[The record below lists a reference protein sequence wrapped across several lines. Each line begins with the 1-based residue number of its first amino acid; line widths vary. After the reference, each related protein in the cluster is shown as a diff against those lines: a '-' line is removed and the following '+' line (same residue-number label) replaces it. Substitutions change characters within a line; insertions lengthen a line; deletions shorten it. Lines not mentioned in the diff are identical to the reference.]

1 MLHISLQ
8 MQLLIYI
15 LTYPLIW
22 MLSVLP
28 LRVLYFISDII
39 YVLLYQII
47 GYRKKVVRRNLKLS
61 FPERSSEKL
70 LKIEKESFHH
80 FVDIF
85 MEMIKSFSISKKEIA
100 QRIIIEN
107 PELINDYI
115 KDNKSV
121 IVLSS
126 HHANWEWSPYL
137 MDQLINCKAYAAYT
151 KIGNKYFDK
160 KIKSSRTK
168 FGANF
173 IPTREFID
181 MMQRNADIDRIAIYG
196 FLGDQSPQLK
206 KTYYWSNFMGVRVPI
221 ITGAEMLAKRFDYP
235 VVYLQTDL
243 VKRGYYKS
251 KFINLAKN
259 PKEFP
264 DYQITDMFLDVLEK
278 QIRENPEYYFWTHKR
293 FKHMGKEKETP
304 LANLKSDL

>member
-1 MLHISLQ
+1 

-15 LTYPLIW
+15 FTYPLIW
-22 MLSVLP
+22 ILSILP
-28 LRVLYFISDII
+28 LRVLYLLSDII
-39 YVLLYQII
+39 YGLLYYII
-47 GYRKKVVRRNLKLS
+47 GYRKKVVRYNLKLS
-61 FPERSSEKL
+61 FPEKSSEEL
-70 LKIEKESFHH
+70 LKIEKKSFHH

-100 QRIIIEN
+100 KRIIIEN
-107 PELINDYI
+107 PELINNYL
-115 KDNKSV
+115 KENKSV

-137 MDQLINCKAYAAYT
+137 MDQLVNCKAYAAYT
-151 KIGNKYFDK
+151 KIGNQYFDN

-173 IPTREFID
+173 IPTKEFINL
-181 MMQRNADIDRIAIYG
+181 MQGNAEINKMAIYG

-206 KTYYWSNFMGVRVPI
+206 KTYYWSNFMGIRVPI

-235 VVYLQTDL
+235 VVYLKTDL

-251 KFINLAKN
+251 EFVDLTKN
-259 PKEFP
+259 PQEFP
-264 DYQITDMFLDVLEK
+264 DYQITELFLEVLEK
-278 QIRENPEYYFWTHKR
+278 QIRANPEYYFWTHNR
-293 FKHMGKEKETP
+293 FKHVGKEKE
-304 LANLKSDL
+304 ANVKVRSVS

>member
-1 MLHISLQ
+1 

-15 LTYPLIW
+15 LAYPLIW
-22 MLSVLP
+22 ILSVLP
-28 LRVLYFISDII
+28 LRILYFISDII

-47 GYRKKVVRRNLKLS
+47 GYRKKVVRHNLKLS
-61 FPERSSEKL
+61 FPEKTQEEL
-70 LKIEKESFHH
+70 LKIEKESYHH

-85 MEMIKSFSISKKEIA
+85 MEMIKSFGISKEEIA
-100 QRIIIEN
+100 KRIIIEN
-107 PELINDYI
+107 PEIINDYI
-115 KDNKSV
+115 KNNKSV

-126 HHANWEWSPYL
+126 HHANWEWAPYL
-137 MDQLINCKAYAAYT
+137 MDQLINCKVYAAYT
-151 KIGNKYFDK
+151 KIGNKYFEN

-173 IPTREFID
+173 IPTKEFID
-181 MMQRNADIDRIAIYG
+181 LIQRNAKTNKIALYG

-221 ITGAEMLAKRFDYP
+221 ITGAEMLAKKFDHP

-243 VKRGYYKS
+243 IRRGYYKS

-264 DYQITDMFLDVLEK
+264 DYEITEMFLEVLEK
-278 QIRENPEYYFWTHKR
+278 QIRKNPGYYFWTHNR
-293 FKHMGKEKETP
+293 FKHMGKEGIY
-304 LANLKSDL
+304 KSRNSKV

>member
-1 MLHISLQ
+1 
-8 MQLLIYI
+8 MQLLIYCLI
-15 LTYPLIW
+15 YPLIW
-22 MLSVLP
+22 ILSILP

-39 YVLLYQII
+39 YVFLYYII

-61 FPERSSEKL
+61 FPEKSLEEL
-70 LKIEKESFHH
+70 LKIEKKSFHH

-100 QRIIIEN
+100 KRIIIEN
-107 PELINDYI
+107 PEVINSYI
-115 KDNKSV
+115 NNNKSV

-137 MDQLINCKAYAAYT
+137 MDQLVSCKTYAAYS

-173 IPTREFID
+173 IPTKEIIEL
-181 MMQRNADIDRIAIYG
+181 MQINADHNKIGIYG

-206 KTYYWSNFMGVRVPI
+206 KTYYWNNFMGIRVPI
-221 ITGAEMLAKRFDYP
+221 ITGAEMLAKRFNYP
-235 VVYLQTDL
+235 VVYLQTNI
-243 VKRGYYKS
+243 VKRGYYRS
-251 KFINLAKN
+251 KFINLVKDPRDFA
-259 PKEFP
+259 
-264 DYQITDMFLDVLEK
+264 DYQITDMFLEVLEK
-278 QIRENPEYYFWTHKR
+278 QIRANPGYYFWTHNR
-293 FKHMGKEKETP
+293 FKHMGKEDMVE
-304 LANLKSDL
+304 N

>member
-1 MLHISLQ
+1 
-8 MQLLIYI
+8 
-15 LTYPLIW
+15 
-22 MLSVLP
+22 
-28 LRVLYFISDII
+28 
-39 YVLLYQII
+39 
-47 GYRKKVVRRNLKLS
+47 
-61 FPERSSEKL
+61 
-70 LKIEKESFHH
+70 
-80 FVDIF
+80 

-100 QRIIIEN
+100 KRIIIEN
-107 PELINDYI
+107 PEIINDHL
-115 KDNKSV
+115 KNNKSV

-137 MDQLINCKAYAAYT
+137 MDQLVNCKVYAAYT

-173 IPTREFID
+173 IPTKEFIEL
-181 MMQRNADIDRIAIYG
+181 MQKNADNNINAIYG

-206 KTYYWSNFMGVRVPI
+206 KTYYWNNFMGIRVPI
-221 ITGAEMLAKRFDYP
+221 ITGAEMLAKKFDYP

-251 KFINLAKN
+251 KFIELTEY
-259 PKEFP
+259 PSDFP
-264 DYQITDMFLDVLEK
+264 DYQITDMFLKVLEK
-278 QIRENPEYYFWTHKR
+278 QIRANPEYYFWTHKR

-304 LANLKSDL
+304 LARVKSVL

>member
-1 MLHISLQ
+1 
-8 MQLLIYI
+8 
-15 LTYPLIW
+15 

>member
-1 MLHISLQ
+1 
-8 MQLLIYI
+8 MQLLIYS

-22 MLSVLP
+22 ILSVLP
-28 LRVLYFISDII
+28 LRILYFISDII
-39 YVLLYQII
+39 YVLLYHII
-47 GYRKKVVRRNLKLS
+47 GYRKKVVRHNLKLS
-61 FPERSSEKL
+61 FPEKSAEDL

-100 QRIIIEN
+100 KRIVIEN
-107 PELINDYI
+107 PELINNYLNE
-115 KDNKSV
+115 NKSV
-121 IVLSS
+121 IVISS
-126 HHANWEWSPYL
+126 HHANWEWVPYL
-137 MDQLINCKAYAAYT
+137 MDQLIECIGYAAYT

-173 IPTREFID
+173 VPTKDFIAL
-181 MMQRNADIDRIAIYG
+181 MQTNADENKIAIYG

-206 KTYYWSNFMGVRVPI
+206 KTYYWNNFMGIRVPI

-235 VVYLQTDL
+235 VVYLQTNF
-243 VKRGYYKS
+243 VKRGYYRS
-251 KFINLAKN
+251 KFINLVKD

-264 DYQITDMFLDVLEK
+264 DYQITDMFLEVLEK
-278 QIRENPEYYFWTHKR
+278 QIRANPEYYFWTHKR
-293 FKHMGKEKETP
+293 FKHMGKEGVVEI
-304 LANLKSDL
+304 

>member
-1 MLHISLQ
+1 
-8 MQLLIYI
+8 
-15 LTYPLIW
+15 
-22 MLSVLP
+22 
-28 LRVLYFISDII
+28 
-39 YVLLYQII
+39 
-47 GYRKKVVRRNLKLS
+47 VVRRNLKLS